1 MQPTAKRSSGSVV
14 FKLVLLC
21 ASVTSTPRSLQVAD
35 GVTEEDVVREPGCDN
50 QEIKNKNQKN
60 LKTQEQGKKKLGN
73 RETLLLLLHSSCFL
87 LFYVSS
93 SSGGGGE
100 SYSHLK
106 WTGGRRGE
114 EGKKHI
120 KICQMFGG
128 TNVSVTRTRMILGKK

>member
-1 MQPTAKRSSGSVV
+1 M

-60 LKTQEQGKKKLGN
+60 LKTQEQGKKNLIIEKLFFCCSI
-73 RETLLLLLHSSCFL
+73 LHVFSSS
-87 LFYVSS
+87 VSS
-93 SSGGGGE
+93 SSGGGGGDGGE

-106 WTGGRRGE
+106 WTEERRGE
-114 EGKKHI
+114 EG
-120 KICQMFGG
+120 GG
-128 TNVSVTRTRMILGKK
+128 G

>member
-1 MQPTAKRSSGSVV
+1 M

-50 QEIKNKNQKN
+50 QEIKNKPKKIGKRKN
-60 LKTQEQGKKKLGN
+60 REKKLDN
-73 RETLLLLLHSSCFL
+73 RETLLLLLRSSCSL

-93 SSGGGGE
+93 SSGGGGGDGGE

-106 WTGGRRGE
+106 WTEERRGEEGE

-120 KICQMFGG
+120 KICQTFGG

>member
-1 MQPTAKRSSGSVV
+1 M

-60 LKTQEQGKKKLGN
+60 LKTQEQGKKNLIIEKLFFCCSI
-73 RETLLLLLHSSCFL
+73 LHVFSSS
-87 LFYVSS
+87 VSS
-93 SSGGGGE
+93 SSGGGGGDGGE

-106 WTGGRRGE
+106 WTEERRGE

-120 KICQMFGG
+120 KICQMS
-128 TNVSVTRTRMILGKK
+128 VSQELG

>member
-1 MQPTAKRSSGSVV
+1 M

-35 GVTEEDVVREPGCDN
+35 GVTEENVVREPGCDN

-60 LKTQEQGKKKLGN
+60 LKTQEREKKLDN

-93 SSGGGGE
+93 SSGGGGGDGGDGGE

-106 WTGGRRGE
+106 WTEGRRGE

-128 TNVSVTRTRMILGKK
+128 TNVSDTRTRMILGKK